1 MSLSGTSSEFVTAVG
16 SQLLINPSDS
26 IVPGTY
32 ELSIE
37 TVKASTSMVMF
48 MDTLNIIVTPQV
60 VVESLQEQPYIST
73 EQEQP

>member
-1 MSLSGTSSEFVTAVG
+1 MSLSGTSSQFVTAVG
-16 SQLLINPSDS
+16 SQLLISPSDS
-26 IVPGTY
+26 IAPGTY

-48 MDTLNIIVTPQV
+48 KDTLNIMVTPEV

>member
-16 SQLLINPSDS
+16 SQLLISPSDS